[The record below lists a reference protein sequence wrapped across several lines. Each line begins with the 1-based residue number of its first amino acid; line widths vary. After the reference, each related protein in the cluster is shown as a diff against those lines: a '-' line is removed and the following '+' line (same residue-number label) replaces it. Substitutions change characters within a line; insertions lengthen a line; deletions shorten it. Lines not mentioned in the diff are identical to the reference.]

1 MLLSYLLTI
10 LSQKTKTNKLFSVD
24 TRAWGS
30 LVNLPFWLSY
40 VALNV
45 LRQAEWVEETR
56 TKDQH
61 HIGCNFLFVLQWLR
75 ISISSNHSTLLT
87 QHLVT
92 RSLDLTLNPPF
103 SHSTPLSPHLHLLH
117 SPLPRPA
124 CQQGSVSRVWARHS
138 GGVSCWLPADMRIS
152 APFLPREF
160 LVSLIRQRTWGAYQG
175 SQQGFRVAVP
185 QFYFGGSYS
194 IRQFV

>member
-1 MLLSYLLTI
+1 MLGDWKGLECRGWI
-10 LSQKTKTNKLFSVD
+10 
-24 TRAWGS
+24 
-30 LVNLPFWLSY
+30 LPFDCHILPLMHSQ
-40 VALNV
+40 
-45 LRQAEWVEETR
+45 QAEWVEETQRQR
-56 TKDQH
+56 TNIILIEFCLGSALITQ
-61 HIGCNFLFVLQWLR
+61 VLVPTTPPH
-75 ISISSNHSTLLT
+75 SSLT
-87 QHLVT
+87 QPLVT
-92 RSLDLTLNPPF
+92 RSLHLTLNPPF

-117 SPLPRPA
+117 PPLPRPA

-185 QFYFGGSYS
+185 QFYFRGSYS